1 MKPPIDYAA
10 WLYRG
15 QMVAI
20 TAVMLWDHHRHIEF
34 LNGTAWPAALYPRVI
49 DATVSADWARMA
61 CIGLVVMGLVSR
73 NLVRQFQLYGPGG
86 LRANVGGDRET
97 DV

>member
-1 MKPPIDYAA
+1 MTAIDWAA
-10 WLYRG
+10 WLYRL

-20 TAVMLWDHHRHIEF
+20 TGVMLWDHHRHTDF
-34 LNGTAWPAALYPRVI
+34 LHDTAWPPALLPRVI
-49 DATVSADWARMA
+49 DATVSADYARMA

-86 LRANVGGDRET
+86 LRASVGGHEEAH
-97 DV
+97 